1 MPKLEELLRLVNESS
16 SRTARIQALAAKMDT
31 HTLDDYDANLLS
43 AHLESAKVF
52 PTKDPKQE
60 KGSILAFA
68 SADIGGCFAVNGI
81 KIVEGKEGPFVA
93 MPNQMGK
100 DKQRR
105 DICFPTTSAMR
116 EALNTVVMDAYRD
129 VLEQQA
135 TRAAQAVE
143 RLSERS
149 AAKPSL
155 HGALQDAKREAAA
168 RPAPDTQRTADKGE
182 R

>member
-1 MPKLEELLRLVNESS
+1 M
-16 SRTARIQALAAKMDT
+16 
-31 HTLDDYDANLLS
+31 
-43 AHLESAKVF
+43 
-52 PTKDPKQE
+52 
-60 KGSILAFA
+60 
-68 SADIGGCFAVNGI
+68 NGI
-81 KIVEGKEGPFVA
+81 KIVEGTDGPFVA

-100 DKQRR
+100 DKKHH

-135 TRAAQAVE
+135 ARAAQAVE

-149 AAKPSL
+149 AKPSL
-155 HGALQDAKREAAA
+155 RGALQNAMKDVAP
-168 RPAPDTQRTADKGE
+168 RPPQEGQRTMEQGA

>member
-1 MPKLEELLRLVNESS
+1 MSNEVTKTERDQTIKLDV
-16 SRTARIQALAAKMDT
+16 
-31 HTLDDYDANLLS
+31 
-43 AHLESAKVF
+43 SAKVY
-52 PTKDPKQE
+52 PVKDPKQE
-60 KGSILAFA
+60 KGSTLAFA
-68 SADIGGCFAVNGI
+68 SADIGGCFAVTGI

-93 MPNQMGK
+93 MPSQFGK
-100 DKQRR
+100 DKQHH

-135 TRAAQAVE
+135 VSAAQGVE
-143 RLSERS
+143 RLSERT

-155 HGALQDAKREAAA
+155 RGALQSAMRDVAS
-168 RPAPDTQRTADKGE
+168 RPPQEGQRTAEQGA

>member
-1 MPKLEELLRLVNESS
+1 MSSEVTKTERDQTIKLDV
-16 SRTARIQALAAKMDT
+16 
-31 HTLDDYDANLLS
+31 
-43 AHLESAKVF
+43 SAKVY

-68 SADIGGCFAVNGI
+68 SADIGGCFAVTGI
-81 KIVEGKEGPFVA
+81 KIVEGKDGPFVA
-93 MPNQMGK
+93 MPSQFGK
-100 DKQRR
+100 DKQHH

-149 AAKPSL
+149 TKPSL
-155 HGALQDAKREAAA
+155 RGALQNAMKDVAS
-168 RPAPDTQRTADKGE
+168 RPPQEGQRTAEQGA

>member
-1 MPKLEELLRLVNESS
+1 MSNEVTKTERDQTIKLDV
-16 SRTARIQALAAKMDT
+16 
-31 HTLDDYDANLLS
+31 
-43 AHLESAKVF
+43 SAKVY
-52 PTKDPKQE
+52 PVKDPKQE
-60 KGSILAFA
+60 KGSTLAFA

-93 MPNQMGK
+93 MPSQFGK
-100 DKQRR
+100 DKQHH

-135 TRAAQAVE
+135 VRAAQAVE
-143 RLSERS
+143 RLSERT

-155 HGALQDAKREAAA
+155 RGALQSAMRDVAS
-168 RPAPDTQRTADKGE
+168 RPPQEGQRTAEQGA

>member
-1 MPKLEELLRLVNESS
+1 MSSEATKTERDQTIKLDV
-16 SRTARIQALAAKMDT
+16 
-31 HTLDDYDANLLS
+31 
-43 AHLESAKVF
+43 SAKVY

-60 KGSILAFA
+60 KGSVLAFA
-68 SADIGGCFAVNGI
+68 SADIGGCFAVTGI
-81 KIVEGKEGPFVA
+81 RIVEGKEGPFVA
-93 MPNQMGK
+93 MPSQFGK
-100 DKQRR
+100 DKQHH

-135 TRAAQAVE
+135 ARAAQAVE

-149 AAKPSL
+149 AKPSL
-155 HGALQDAKREAAA
+155 RGALQNAMKDVAP
-168 RPAPDTQRTADKGE
+168 RPPQEGQRTMEQGA

>member
-1 MPKLEELLRLVNESS
+1 MSSEVTKTERDQTIKLDV
-16 SRTARIQALAAKMDT
+16 
-31 HTLDDYDANLLS
+31 
-43 AHLESAKVF
+43 SAKVY

-68 SADIGGCFAVNGI
+68 SADIGGCFAVTGI

-93 MPNQMGK
+93 MPNQIGR
-100 DKQRR
+100 DKQFR

-116 EALNTVVMDAYRD
+116 EALNTAVMDAYLG

-155 HGALQDAKREAAA
+155 RGALQSAMKDVAA
-168 RPAPDTQRTADKGE
+168 RPPQEGQRTMDQGA

>member
-1 MPKLEELLRLVNESS
+1 MSSEVTKTERDQTIKLDV
-16 SRTARIQALAAKMDT
+16 
-31 HTLDDYDANLLS
+31 
-43 AHLESAKVF
+43 SAKVY
-52 PTKDPKQE
+52 PTKEPKQE

-68 SADIGGCFAVNGI
+68 SADIGGCFAVTGI
-81 KIVEGKEGPFVA
+81 KIVEGKDGPFVA
-93 MPNQMGK
+93 MPSQFGR
-100 DKQRR
+100 DKQHH

-116 EALNTVVMDAYRD
+116 EALNTAVMDAYRG

-149 AAKPSL
+149 AKPSL
-155 HGALQDAKREAAA
+155 RGALQNAMKDVAA
-168 RPAPDTQRTADKGE
+168 RPPQEGQRAMEQGA

>member
-1 MPKLEELLRLVNESS
+1 MSNEVSKTERDQTIKLDV
-16 SRTARIQALAAKMDT
+16 
-31 HTLDDYDANLLS
+31 
-43 AHLESAKVF
+43 SAKVY

-60 KGSILAFA
+60 KGSVLAFA
-68 SADIGGCFAVNGI
+68 SADIGGCFAVTGI
-81 KIVEGKEGPFVA
+81 RIVEGKEGPFVA
-93 MPNQMGK
+93 MPSQFGK
-100 DKQRR
+100 DKQHH

-135 TRAAQAVE
+135 ARAAQAVE

-149 AAKPSL
+149 AKPSL
-155 HGALQDAKREAAA
+155 RGALQNAMKDVAT
-168 RPAPDTQRTADKGE
+168 RPPQEGQRTMEQGA

>member
-1 MPKLEELLRLVNESS
+1 MVEYTPKKV
-16 SRTARIQALAAKMDT
+16 DV
-31 HTLDDYDANLLS
+31 
-43 AHLESAKVF
+43 SAKVY

-60 KGSILAFA
+60 KGSVLAFA
-68 SADIGGCFAVNGI
+68 SADIGGCFAVTGI
-81 KIVEGKEGPFVA
+81 RIVEGKEGPFVA
-93 MPNQMGK
+93 MPSQFGK
-100 DKQRR
+100 DKQHH

-135 TRAAQAVE
+135 ARAAQAVE

-149 AAKPSL
+149 AKPSL
-155 HGALQDAKREAAA
+155 RGALQNAMKDVAT
-168 RPAPDTQRTADKGE
+168 RPPQEGQRTMEQGA

>member
-1 MPKLEELLRLVNESS
+1 MSNEVTKTERDQSIKLDV
-16 SRTARIQALAAKMDT
+16 
-31 HTLDDYDANLLS
+31 
-43 AHLESAKVF
+43 SAKVY

-68 SADIGGCFAVNGI
+68 SADIGGCFAVTGI
-81 KIVEGKEGPFVA
+81 KIVEGKDGPFVA

-100 DKQRR
+100 DRQRH

-116 EALNTVVMDAYRD
+116 EALNTVVMDAYRG

-149 AAKPSL
+149 AKPSL
-155 HGALQDAKREAAA
+155 RGALQNAMKDVASRPPQEGQRAMEQGA
-168 RPAPDTQRTADKGE
+168 R
-182 R
+182 

>member
-1 MPKLEELLRLVNESS
+1 MSSEATKTERDQTIKLDV
-16 SRTARIQALAAKMDT
+16 
-31 HTLDDYDANLLS
+31 
-43 AHLESAKVF
+43 SAKVY

-60 KGSILAFA
+60 KGSVLAFA
-68 SADIGGCFAVNGI
+68 SADIGGCFAVTGI
-81 KIVEGKEGPFVA
+81 RIVEGKEGPFVA
-93 MPNQMGK
+93 MPSQFGK
-100 DKQRR
+100 DNQHH

-135 TRAAQAVE
+135 ARAAQAVE

-149 AAKPSL
+149 AKPSL
-155 HGALQDAKREAAA
+155 RGALQNAMKDVAT
-168 RPAPDTQRTADKGE
+168 RPPQEGQRTMEQGA

>member
-1 MPKLEELLRLVNESS
+1 MSSEVTKTERDQTIKLDV
-16 SRTARIQALAAKMDT
+16 TAR
-31 HTLDDYDANLLS
+31 
-43 AHLESAKVF
+43 VF

-68 SADIGGCFAVNGI
+68 SADIGGCFAVTGI
-81 KIVEGKEGPFVA
+81 KIVEGKDGPFVA
-93 MPNQMGK
+93 MPNQMGR

-149 AAKPSL
+149 AEKPSL
-155 HGALQDAKREAAA
+155 RGALRSAAKEVAS
-168 RPAPDTQRTADKGE
+168 RPPQEGQRTAE
-182 R
+182 QEAR

>member
-1 MPKLEELLRLVNESS
+1 MSNETTKTERDQTVRLDVS
-16 SRTARIQALAAKMDT
+16 ARVYPAK
-31 HTLDDYDANLLS
+31 A
-43 AHLESAKVF
+43 
-52 PTKDPKQE
+52 PKQE

-68 SADIGGCFAVNGI
+68 SADIGGCFAVTGI

-93 MPNQMGK
+93 MPSQFGK
-100 DKQRR
+100 DKQHH

-116 EALNTVVMDAYRD
+116 EALNTAVMDAYMG

-155 HGALQDAKREAAA
+155 RGALQSAMRNVAA
-168 RPAPDTQRTADKGE
+168 RPPQEGQRTMEQGA

>member
-1 MPKLEELLRLVNESS
+1 MNESMTQNTQEQVPLLPNMS
-16 SRTARIQALAAKMDT
+16 ARV
-31 HTLDDYDANLLS
+31 YPVN
-43 AHLESAKVF
+43 
-52 PTKDPKQE
+52 DPKQE
-60 KGSILAFA
+60 KGCILANA
-68 SADIGGCFAVNGI
+68 SVDLGGCFAVTGI

-93 MPNQMGK
+93 MPSQFGK
-100 DKQRR
+100 DKQHH

-135 TRAAQAVE
+135 ARAAQAVE
-143 RLSERS
+143 RLSERT

-155 HGALQDAKREAAA
+155 RGALQSAMRDVAS
-168 RPAPDTQRTADKGE
+168 RPPQEGQRTAEQGA

>member
-1 MPKLEELLRLVNESS
+1 MSNEVTKTERDQTIKLDV
-16 SRTARIQALAAKMDT
+16 
-31 HTLDDYDANLLS
+31 
-43 AHLESAKVF
+43 SAKVY
-52 PTKDPKQE
+52 PVKDPKQE
-60 KGSILAFA
+60 KGSPLAFA
-68 SADIGGCFAVNGI
+68 SADIGVCFAVTGI

-93 MPNQMGK
+93 MPSQFGK
-100 DKQRR
+100 DKQHH

-135 TRAAQAVE
+135 VRAAQAVE
-143 RLSERS
+143 RLSERT

-155 HGALQDAKREAAA
+155 RGALQSAMRDVAS
-168 RPAPDTQRTADKGE
+168 RPPQEGQRTAEQGA

>member
-1 MPKLEELLRLVNESS
+1 MSSEATKTERDQTIKLDV
-16 SRTARIQALAAKMDT
+16 
-31 HTLDDYDANLLS
+31 
-43 AHLESAKVF
+43 SAKVY

-60 KGSILAFA
+60 KGSVLAFA
-68 SADIGGCFAVNGI
+68 SADIGGCFAVTGI
-81 KIVEGKEGPFVA
+81 RIVEGKDGPFVA
-93 MPNQMGK
+93 MPSQFGK
-100 DKQRR
+100 DKQHH

-116 EALNTVVMDAYRD
+116 EALNTVVMDAYRG
-129 VLEQQA
+129 VLQQPA

-155 HGALQDAKREAAA
+155 RGALQNAMKDVAA
-168 RPAPDTQRTADKGE
+168 RPPQEGQRAMEQGA